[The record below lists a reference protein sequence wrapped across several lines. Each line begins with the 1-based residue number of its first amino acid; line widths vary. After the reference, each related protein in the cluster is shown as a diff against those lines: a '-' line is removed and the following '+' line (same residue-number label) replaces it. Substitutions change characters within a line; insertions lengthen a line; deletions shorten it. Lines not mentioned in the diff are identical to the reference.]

1 MVKAQHIRQYTYVYS
16 AIEPK
21 TGESVSLIMPYAD
34 TACMNLFLRELSER
48 YVEDEIVLVL
58 DGASWHRS
66 KDLAVPS
73 NIRLVCLPPYSP
85 ELNPVEQLWKGLRS
99 RFFGNAYFK
108 SLKAVE
114 DHLVTA
120 LRWVESNTSW
130 VKSFA
135 YYPYIQY
142 AI

>member
-1 MVKAQHIRQYTYVYS
+1 MCLCTSLYTSPICESRLLESTYTLFSRLNGMSGRY
-16 AIEPK
+16 AY
-21 TGESVSLIMPYAD
+21 GEV
-34 TACMNLFLRELSER
+34 
-48 YVEDEIVLVL
+48 VLVV

-66 KDLAVPS
+66 GGLVVPS

-99 RFFGNAYFK
+99 RFFGNAYFE

-135 YYPYIQY
+135 YYPYIQH